1 MDSALS
7 IFQRSDSLEG
17 IVCIHVVEFCWGGTK
32 QLEEC
37 VVSTLKKDFLVGT
50 N

>member
-7 IFQRSDSLEG
+7 ILQRSDSLEG
-17 IVCIHVVEFCWGGTK
+17 IVCIHVV
-32 QLEEC
+32 EEC